1 MQIWDRLH
9 ADYARKVR
17 LNRQLIELRDKQT
30 LHELDE
36 LTHVGMDYFRNSRPP
51 DEAIQ
56 KLAFQRRRHRMESYL
71 EYAQPKFQPSILT
84 HSETIAQKSGRVD
97 RPVFQRLYPG
107 PNTGPLEES
116 KTIRPQSSSSSVS
129 AFLERQEAYAKV
141 RDLKRRIR
149 EKIEYQDCSFQ
160 PQLTARSMVLGARVA
175 DDQSACGR
183 TARSSAREPPD
194 WYSLNEECTFAPRI
208 DPLSDAL
215 ASQLLP
221 RIISGTVFERLHE
234 GPPPTARQLTE
245 SQEDPIHDTRSIHA
259 SKLYSAIPS
268 KYSLRDPAKTMNAII
283 RSRNDKEEWIGR
295 CRKER
300 SEREGQE
307 CTFQPDVS
315 KRLSQGRS
323 RPVPIAGLSAFMS
336 QRARGRR
343 LDSLSRIP
351 KLREYRPSSAGSHL
365 TTPHP
370 FNLSGTN

>member
-1 MQIWDRLH
+1 
-9 ADYARKVR
+9 
-17 LNRQLIELRDKQT
+17 
-30 LHELDE
+30 
-36 LTHVGMDYFRNSRPP
+36 
-51 DEAIQ
+51 
-56 KLAFQRRRHRMESYL
+56 MESYL

-84 HSETIAQKSGRVD
+84 HSETIAQKSGRVE
-97 RPVFQRLYPG
+97 RPVFQRLYPR
-107 PNTGPLEES
+107 PNTGRLEES

-141 RDLKRRIR
+141 RHLKRRIR
-149 EKIEYQDCSFQ
+149 EKIEYQDCFFQ

-175 DDQSACGR
+175 DNHSACGR

-215 ASQLLP
+215 ASQSLP
-221 RIISGTVFERLHE
+221 RIIAGTVFERLH
-234 GPPPTARQLTE
+234 GGSPHTARLPTE
-245 SQEDPIHDTRSIHA
+245 SQEEVIADTSSIHI
-259 SKLYSAIPS
+259 SKLYTAIPS
-268 KYSLRDPAKTMNAII
+268 KYSLRDPAKTMDSII
-283 RSRNDKEEWIGR
+283 RSRKDKEEWIER

-315 KRLSQGRS
+315 KRSSRGSS
-323 RPVPIAGLSAFMS
+323 RPIPIAGLSAFMS

-343 LDSLSRIP
+343 LDVLSRIP
-351 KLREYRPSSAGSHL
+351 QLREYRRSSAGSHL

-370 FNLSGTN
+370 FNLSGKN